1 MQAFTRFFVDRW
13 QFTLVLFVMLFGLG
27 IQSVMS
33 IPKSEDPIV
42 SFPGVGVFVV
52 PPPRAIANQLI
63 RVCTGGAH
71 SFTAKYWYVLSL
83 IFF

>member
-1 MQAFTRFFVDRW
+1 MQGFTRFFVDRW
-13 QFTLVLFVMLFGLG
+13 QFTLIVFVMLFGLG

-52 PPPRAIANQLI
+52 LPGGRRRAD
-63 RVCTGGAH
+63 GARGLDPDRDGAQR
-71 SFTAKYWYVLSL
+71 T
-83 IFF
+83 